1 MSAEIRHRIG
11 VLAAVATVVL
21 ALALASGGAA
31 AHGGDDGR
39 HHHDGTFGMHDGGWW
54 GTGLGWLWMLGG
66 LLALVV
72 IPLVG
77 VLLVGRRDDG
87 SDTALERLRERY
99 ATGEIDDDEFR
110 RRRETL
116 ED

>member
-1 MSAEIRHRIG
+1 MTARDPHRVG
-11 VLAAVATVVL
+11 VLAAVVTVVL
-21 ALALASGGAA
+21 TAALATGGAA
-31 AHGGDDGR
+31 AHGGDDGL

-54 GTGLGWLWMLGG
+54 GMGLGWLWLLGG
-66 LLALVV
+66 VLALVLL
-72 IPLVG
+72 PLMA
-77 VLLVGRRDDG
+77 VLLVRREG
-87 SDTALERLRERY
+87 GDTALERLRERY